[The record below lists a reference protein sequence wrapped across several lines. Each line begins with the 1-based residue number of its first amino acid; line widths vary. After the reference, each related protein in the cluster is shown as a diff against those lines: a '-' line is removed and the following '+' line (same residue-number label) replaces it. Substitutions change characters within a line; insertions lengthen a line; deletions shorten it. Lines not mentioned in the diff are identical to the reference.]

1 LTPLPTFVV
10 IGAQK
15 SATRWLR
22 TNLGKHPDV
31 YTAAREIVFF
41 SSAERFERGEA
52 WYREQ
57 FEGWDGERVVGEASP
72 AYMMWRHRPAVVAD
86 RMHGTLGDV
95 PLVAILRNPV
105 DRARS
110 AFVHHLD
117 QGRVPA
123 GTALLEHVRA
133 CPPEQDRLGIVSGG
147 WYAASLRPYRER
159 FGDRLLV
166 LLHDDLGT
174 DAAGIYR
181 TTLRHVGADESFVPP
196 ALDRVRFS
204 IRARDGE
211 SEAAELSP
219 AERAELSSYFRD
231 DVTQLEELLGRD
243 LSMWDPA
250 GGATDAQV

>member
-1 LTPLPTFVV
+1 MTPLPTFVV

-22 TNLGKHPDV
+22 SNLGRHPDV
-31 YTAAREIVFF
+31 YTATRELVFF
-41 SSAERFERGEA
+41 SSAERYERGEA

-57 FEGWDGERVVGEASP
+57 FAGWDGEPVVGEASP
-72 AYMMWRHRPAVVAD
+72 AYMMWRHRPEVVAG
-86 RMHGTLGDV
+86 RMHATLGPV

-117 QGRVPA
+117 QGRVEA
-123 GTALLEHVRA
+123 GTGLLEHVRA
-133 CPPEQDRLGIVSGG
+133 CPPDQDRLGIVSGG
-147 WYAASLRPYRER
+147 WYAASLRPFRER
-159 FGDRLLV
+159 FGDRLLILV
-166 LLHDDLGT
+166 HDDLAT
-174 DAAGIYR
+174 DAAGLYR

-204 IRARDGE
+204 LRDRDGD
-211 SEAAELSP
+211 SDAAELSP
-219 AERAELSSYFRD
+219 EERTELYGYFRD
-231 DVTQLEELLGRD
+231 DVDELEAQLGRD

-250 GGATDAQV
+250 GGATGAQA